1 MITIWIINQVIF
13 YEIDASFALVCFIP
27 SIAAVVPFWQ
37 QMALRALFAETWRF
51 LLVLFIWNK
60 NIAIFFLMYVE
71 NVKILLFCNAILIIY
86 GIQVVFAQFI
96 KSICREMFL
105 IDYLIFCLISDEF
118 DLDNLFSLFEWAID

>member
-1 MITIWIINQVIF
+1 
-13 YEIDASFALVCFIP
+13 
-27 SIAAVVPFWQ
+27 
-37 QMALRALFAETWRF
+37 
-51 LLVLFIWNK
+51 
-60 NIAIFFLMYVE
+60 MYVE